1 VEPQPIATQPA
12 LADERERARRFALW
26 ALVPLFS
33 AGFLSCVPFGV
44 AAHRT
49 GARRYRVAAW
59 VWLALAVLTAV
70 LLAIGGDQAHGALPV
85 LGGLLIFVNTGGG
98 LLHTLAIRNE
108 YARELALDDD
118 PALRAAERSAA
129 QRRRGRELAER
140 DPARALELGVGR
152 PDLAEAFSAGLI
164 DVNHAPAAALEQLP
178 GIDSVRAAQIVELR
192 ANGSG
197 FRSAED
203 LDLVLDLEPGS
214 LPELAA
220 RAVFLPRG

>member
-1 VEPQPIATQPA
+1 MEPQPIATQPA

-33 AGFLSCVPFGV
+33 VGFLSCVPFGV

-49 GARRYRVAAW
+49 GVRRYRVAAW

-70 LLAIGGDQAHGALPV
+70 LLAIGGDHDQGALPV

-108 YARELALDDD
+108 YARELAFDDD
-118 PALRAAERSAA
+118 PTLRAAEHSAA

-152 PDLAEAFSAGLI
+152 PDLPDAFSAGLI

-178 GIDSVRAAQIVELR
+178 GIDSERAAQIVELR

-197 FRSAED
+197 FRSPED

-220 RAVFLPRG
+220 RAVFVRRG